1 MCLLV
6 WSSETKTLVFF
17 CSPFDSFNV
26 AKILIAELKHTRFRV
41 WSIAINRRKVDF
53 GIRCDSSSNL
63 RRNEHIALSS
73 ILWATSRKEE
83 EETFHSSSYQ
93 LYKIVLCE
101 QKKTHFVVSQRQI
114 QARLL
119 LTCRQWLVV
128 VVVLVV
134 CCGFCWCFASFL
146 SSFKLP
152 LKLSV
157 RSGTHFQVG
166 GFHAWKH
173 ASRNFSGCHLDFLCG
188 LGALL
193 FVSHS
198 HSLPTSN
205 LEVMIKAAILP
216 RYKSKLFPIH
226 YGNSMAWKSVE
237 YGQLCA
243 RLFRGDTQYFDLHW
257 DLTQISSILL
267 YLQMVLVDP

>member
-26 AKILIAELKHTRFRV
+26 AKILIAELKHTTFRV

-101 QKKTHFVVSQRQI
+101 QKKHISSSAKDKYKPVCCLLVVNDSSSSSSWWFVVVFVDVLRRFCHHLSCHSNFQCVQELI
-114 QARLL
+114 SKLAVFTLENMHQE
-119 LTCRQWLVV
+119 TLV
-128 VVVLVV
+128 
-134 CCGFCWCFASFL
+134 
-146 SSFKLP
+146 
-152 LKLSV
+152 
-157 RSGTHFQVG
+157 
-166 GFHAWKH
+166 
-173 ASRNFSGCHLDFLCG
+173 D
-188 LGALL
+188 
-193 FVSHS
+193 
-198 HSLPTSN
+198 
-205 LEVMIKAAILP
+205 AILIFCVVWVLS
-216 RYKSKLFPIH
+216 YSFPIPILFQLVIWKLWSKQPF
-226 YGNSMAWKSVE
+226 YRATKANYFRFIMEIAWLERVWSMDSCVPGFFAVI
-237 YGQLCA
+237 
-243 RLFRGDTQYFDLHW
+243 HN
-257 DLTQISSILL
+257 ILI
-267 YLQMVLVDP
+267 YTEIWRKFPVFCCICKWF